1 MSRRLPA
8 GNRAVGHDER
18 DEPGHVLGDGA
29 LDGPADGVVV
39 EPAATSPVLVHLG
52 EHSAYH
58 PDGRLPAKERLQRAA
73 AALESAVGALL
84 QVRAEGGEV
93 KGKT

>member
-18 DEPGHVLGDGA
+18 DGPSRVLRGGALVGGRGRVHLGA

-39 EPAATSPVLVHLG
+39 GPAAAGPASSITESTAPIIPLG
-52 EHSAYH
+52 DFL
-58 PDGRLPAKERLQRAA
+58 PGNTCTTRLRRLGSRLAR
-73 AALESAVGALL
+73 S
-84 QVRAEGGEV
+84 
-93 KGKT
+93 